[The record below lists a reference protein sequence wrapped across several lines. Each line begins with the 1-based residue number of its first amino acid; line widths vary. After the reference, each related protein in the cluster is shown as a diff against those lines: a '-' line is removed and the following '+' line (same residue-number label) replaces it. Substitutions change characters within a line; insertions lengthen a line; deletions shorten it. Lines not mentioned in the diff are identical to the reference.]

1 MVIIFYNYDFYYYL
15 IKISSN
21 YFKILYYLSNKDDVI
36 ILEQSNYLDPS
47 Q

>member
-1 MVIIFYNYDFYYYL
+1 MNEWII
-15 IKISSN
+15 ISSN

-36 ILEQSNYLDPS
+36 TLEQRNYLDSS